1 MIKDNW
7 KTAAVTATSCVIMMV
22 SFWLVQAK
30 DYVTRSQVSDMIQ
43 TESPYLVDK
52 QLVLENINEMKEV
65 LRKNTEVISQ
75 LNLEIAR
82 LRTELDRLDQP

>member
-30 DYVTRSQVSDMIQ
+30 DYVTRNEVSDMIQ

-52 QLVLENINEMKEV
+52 QLVLQNINDMKNV
-65 LRKNTEVISQ
+65 LKDNTQVISQ
-75 LNLEIAR
+75 LNIEIAR
-82 LRTELDRLDQP
+82 LRSELDKIGE

>member
-1 MIKDNW
+1 MIKDTW

-22 SFWLVQAK
+22 GFWLTQAK

-52 QLVLENINEMKEV
+52 QLVLQNINDMKQV
-65 LRKNTEVISQ
+65 LKDNTQVISQ
-75 LNLEIAR
+75 LNVEIAR
-82 LRTELDRLDQP
+82 LRSELNKIGE

>member
-22 SFWLVQAK
+22 SFWLIQAK
-30 DYVTRSQVSDMIQ
+30 DYVTRNEVSDMIQ

-52 QLVLENINEMKEV
+52 QLVLQNINDMKEV
-65 LRKNTEVISQ
+65 LKDNTQVISQ
-75 LNLEIAR
+75 LNIEIAR
-82 LRTELDRLDQP
+82 LRSELDKIGE

>member
-30 DYVTRSQVSDMIQ
+30 DYVTRNEVSDMIQ

-52 QLVLENINEMKEV
+52 QLVLQNINDMKEV
-65 LRKNTEVISQ
+65 LKDNTQVISQ
-75 LNLEIAR
+75 LNIEIAR
-82 LRTELDRLDQP
+82 LRSELDKIGE

>member
-1 MIKDNW
+1 MRDVW
-7 KTAAVTATSCVIMMV
+7 KTVAASAISCVVLMA
-22 SFWLVQAK
+22 SFWMVTAK
-30 DYVTRSQVSDMIQ
+30 DYVTRTQVSDMIQ

-82 LRTELDRLDQP
+82 LRTELDRLDHP

>member
-30 DYVTRSQVSDMIQ
+30 DYVTRNEVSDMIQ

-52 QLVLENINEMKEV
+52 QLVLQNINDMKEV
-65 LRKNTEVISQ
+65 LKDNTQVISQ
-75 LNLEIAR
+75 LNIEIAR
-82 LRTELDRLDQP
+82 LRTELNKIGE

>member
-1 MIKDNW
+1 MRDVWI
-7 KTAAVTATSCVIMMV
+7 TVAASAISCVVLMA
-22 SFWLVQAK
+22 SFWMVTAK
-30 DYVTRSQVSDMIQ
+30 DYVTRTQVSDMIQ

>member
-22 SFWLVQAK
+22 SFWLIQAK
-30 DYVTRSQVSDMIQ
+30 DYVTRNEVSDMIQ

-52 QLVLENINEMKEV
+52 QLV
-65 LRKNTEVISQ
+65 SQ
-75 LNLEIAR
+75 SRSSFHFTLLSY
-82 LRTELDRLDQP
+82 LTQT